1 LSHLVIAGLVRSF
14 PGAERA
20 ALGGVDL
27 EVGEGESLVLVGP
40 SGCGKS
46 TLLRLVAGLD
56 EPTHGRI
63 ALGGRDLVH
72 VPPQDR
78 DVAMVFQGYALY
90 PHRTVRENISFPLE
104 MRKVA
109 RPERTRRVD
118 EVAELL
124 GIGKLLGRYPANLSG
139 GERQRVAIA
148 RALVRHPKLFL
159 FDEPLANLDAGLRA
173 ELRVELAALVRRL
186 GVTAVF
192 VTHDQAEAMTMGD
205 RIAVLSAG
213 TLQQIGTPREVYER
227 PANRFVATFLGTPPM
242 NVVAVRIAQ
251 GRAEASGTS
260 TAAPPTAPD
269 GEALVAFRPERATI
283 SGGEPTSAS
292 DGGAPDGREPD
303 GREPDAGAPDGLVL
317 AGTIHFLESLG
328 DETIV
333 HVTLPGGAVRVRVP
347 GFCERR
353 RADAVQVHVPRPAL
367 AWFDAAGATRIDG

>member
-1 LSHLVIAGLVRSF
+1 MSRLVVSGLTRRF
-14 PGAERA
+14 PGAERP

-27 EVGEGESLVLVGP
+27 DVAEGESLVLVGP

-46 TLLRLVAGLD
+46 TLLRPVAGLD
-56 EPTHGRI
+56 EPTGGRI
-63 ALGGRDLVH
+63 SLGGRDLVD

-90 PHRTVRENISFPLE
+90 PHRTARQNVSFPLE
-104 MRKVA
+104 MRKVPA
-109 RPERTRRVD
+109 ADRARRVN

-124 GIGKLLGRYPANLSG
+124 GIAPLLERFPANLSG

-213 TLQQIGTPREVYER
+213 TLQQIGTPRAVYER

-242 NVVAVRIAQ
+242 NTLPVSIAA
-251 GRAEASGTS
+251 GRAVFLNTS
-260 TAAPPTAPD
+260 VDAPEGAAP
-269 GEALVAFRPERATI
+269 GGALIAFRPERAALLDD
-283 SGGEPTSAS
+283 GAEAES
-292 DGGAPDGREPD
+292 DLTLDGS
-303 GREPDAGAPDGLVL
+303 
-317 AGTIHFLESLG
+317 IHFLEPLG

-333 HVTLPGGAVRVRVP
+333 HVALRAGDGEADGPTVRVRVP
-347 GFCERR
+347 GFCDRTR
-353 RADAVQVHVPRPAL
+353 GDSVRVRVPRGAL
-367 AWFDAAGATRIDG
+367 AWFDAAGDTRIDA

>member
-1 LSHLVIAGLVRSF
+1 MSHLVVSGLVREF

-27 EVGEGESLVLVGP
+27 DVAEGESLVLVGP

-56 EPTHGRI
+56 EPTRGRI
-63 ALGGRDLVH
+63 TLGGRDLVD
-72 VPPQDR
+72 VPPQER

-90 PHRTVRENISFPLE
+90 PHRTVRRNISFPLE

-109 RPERTRRVD
+109 APERAKRVE
-118 EVAELL
+118 EVADLL
-124 GIGKLLGRYPANLSG
+124 GIRPLLERYPANLSG

-213 TLQQIGTPREVYER
+213 KLQQIGTPREVYSR
-227 PANRFVATFLGTPPM
+227 PSNRFVATFLGTPPM
-242 NVVAVRIAQ
+242 NVFAGKVEG
-251 GRAEASGTS
+251 GRAHLGETS
-260 TAAPPTAPD
+260 IAAPAGAAD
-269 GEALVAFRPERATI
+269 GAVLLGFRPERATLIEEGDDVGDDLAI
-283 SGGEPTSAS
+283 S
-292 DGGAPDGREPD
+292 
-303 GREPDAGAPDGLVL
+303 
-317 AGTIHFLESLG
+317 GTIHFLESLG

-333 HVTLPGGAVRVRVP
+333 HVDLGEGAAARVRVP
-347 GFCERR
+347 GFTDLARGTAVR
-353 RADAVQVHVPRPAL
+353 VRAPRDTV
-367 AWFDAAGATRIDG
+367 AWFDAAGDARIDA